1 MLKIYL
7 TTIVLFYLS
16 YILFVVRCFVNKNE
30 KITVSKNNEKLFVF
44 LRLLVLSLI
53 PIINIFFT
61 IYLIKVSILNS
72 NENFIKMLNE
82 YTVWKR
88 VEMRVINNIWSI
100 NNNVIYKYNYGL

>member
-82 YTVWKR
+82 YTV
-88 VEMRVINNIWSI
+88 
-100 NNNVIYKYNYGL
+100 